1 MRATAAT
8 LSLAAAFCAGCGPR
22 PTGVLSTD
30 LDSLVVTVAVDG
42 PASVEGTPR
51 SGLDPLEI
59 ALLSVE
65 SGVVGIELHCAKG
78 DSAIAA
84 ASLTDR
90 AADVPSV
97 VRVSGSSRLIAEVD
111 GLSWAPRYSWF
122 PEGEM
127 MRIEANVI
135 LHNATNQTWRGV
147 SMRIIDS
154 DGLSLASTT
163 GLIDLPPGDEV
174 IPWWNATGTALDP
187 VIIYSWPVS
196 GAWTALLPVV
206 VRGAGPFIETSDGSN
221 TPIVSGDTVW
231 IPAPNL
237 EISQTS
243 MQTPRGYDLEVTLS
257 SSSQTG
263 QEVRVRYPATLPS
276 GAIAGFDVP
285 STVTVGGEAG
295 PVATF
300 SGTLRYSTSR

>member
-1 MRATAAT
+1 MRASAAT
-8 LSLAAAFCAGCGPR
+8 LTLAAAFCAGCGPR

-42 PASVEGTPR
+42 PASVEGIPR
-51 SGLDPLEI
+51 RGLDPLEI

-65 SGVVGIELHCAKG
+65 SGVVGIELHCERS

-84 ASLTDR
+84 ASLVDR
-90 AADVPSV
+90 AAGVPSI
-97 VRVSGSSRLIAEVD
+97 VRVSGSSRLIADVD

-122 PEGEM
+122 PEGDLV
-127 MRIEANVI
+127 RFEANVI
-135 LHNATNQTWRGV
+135 LHNTTSQTWRGV

-187 VIIYSWPVS
+187 VITYSWPS
-196 GAWTALLPVV
+196 PGAWTALVPVV
-206 VRGAGPFIETSDGSN
+206 ESGAGPFIEAGYLPDA
-221 TPIVSGDTVW
+221 PIVSGDTVW
-231 IPAPNL
+231 IPAPDL

-243 MQTPRGYDLEVTLS
+243 MQTSRGYDLEVTLTS
-257 SSSQTG
+257 TSQTG
-263 QEVRVRYPATLPS
+263 REVRVRYPSTLPS
-276 GAIAGFDVP
+276 GAVASFDVP
-285 STVTVGGEAG
+285 ATLALGGAAG
-295 PVATF
+295 PSATF
-300 SGTLRYSTSR
+300 HGTLRYAASR